1 MMHERLKELRIT
13 LNLSQ
18 QKFADKLGI
27 ARGNIGAY
35 EVNKNSPSDA
45 VIALICKQF
54 NVNESWLR
62 TGNGEMF
69 NPISKDDEIA
79 DMISDV
85 VKSDEKDF
93 KRRLISALA
102 RLDDTGWE
110 NLEKLIDMISE
121 NK

>member
-1 MMHERLKELRIT
+1 MMHERLKELRTT
-13 LNLSQ
+13 LDLSQ

-54 NVNESWLR
+54 NVNENWLR